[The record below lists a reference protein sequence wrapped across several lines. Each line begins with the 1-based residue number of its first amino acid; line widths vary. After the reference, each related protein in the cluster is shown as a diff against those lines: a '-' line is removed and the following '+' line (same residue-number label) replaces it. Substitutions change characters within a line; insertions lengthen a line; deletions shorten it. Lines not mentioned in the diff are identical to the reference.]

1 LVRGGQERP
10 DSGLRSDARRNQ
22 QRILRAAARLLAADP
37 ASTIQQIADE
47 AEVARPTVYR
57 RYPTREALVEAIIAE
72 ATAEFAV
79 ALDDVASQAGSAAEA
94 IGQLIRQLARISA
107 DYPILL
113 SGPDGAH
120 PPGDGT
126 RREMAAL
133 VSRFD
138 AQIARG
144 QQDRSV
150 RTDLAPEV
158 LRHSLFGRCPCRCGC
173 ASSSRPAPGSA
184 RTRSASKLLPFS
196 WKGCGPVHPP
206 GPAGPARPDS
216 RRLRVA
222 HPLRVPAARIV
233 SRTLASVCPR
243 RRHPADTALSG

>member
-133 VSRFD
+133 VSRLD

-158 LRHSLFGRCPCRCGC
+158 LRHSLFGALSMSMRLRQQQPAGTRLGPDEIGEQVT
-173 ASSSRPAPGSA
+173 SLFMEGLRPRA
-184 RTRSASKLLPFS
+184 
-196 WKGCGPVHPP
+196 
-206 GPAGPARPDS
+206 PAGPGRAGQ
-216 RRLRVA
+216 A
-222 HPLRVPAARIV
+222 
-233 SRTLASVCPR
+233 
-243 RRHPADTALSG
+243 G

>member
-1 LVRGGQERP
+1 M
-10 DSGLRSDARRNQ
+10 
-22 QRILRAAARLLAADP
+22 
-37 ASTIQQIADE
+37 
-47 AEVARPTVYR
+47 
-57 RYPTREALVEAIIAE
+57 
-72 ATAEFAV
+72 

-94 IGQLIRQLARISA
+94 IGQLIRQLARISD

-184 RTRSASKLLPFS
+184 RTRSASRLLPFS
-196 WKGCGPVHPP
+196 WKGCGP
-206 GPAGPARPDS
+206 GAPAGPGRAGQ
-216 RRLRVA
+216 A
-222 HPLRVPAARIV
+222 
-233 SRTLASVCPR
+233 
-243 RRHPADTALSG
+243 G